1 MNEFFLANNRSLVIG
16 DVTIHQLKM
25 HNIDEWAPHA
35 SVIKFFLKT
44 HSDEIYKSLLKAHT
58 SEVMTLLGKSTL
70 KTESE
75 LILMAEASE
84 STFLS
89 LIEAVIKVNDAFFGE
104 KEPKRRRGRKAKEK
118 EVHQPSWFET
128 FQYLIEA
135 GHRHEDILQMSYGSF
150 IGYLKAAQKQ
160 RSQNLLTSTNLM
172 RAAQHA
178 KDKAYAKLTDDLR
191 PVDD

>member
-1 MNEFFLANNRSLVIG
+1 MNEFFLANNRSVVIG
-16 DVTIHQLKM
+16 NTTIHQLKM
-25 HNIDEWAPHA
+25 HNIDEWGPYA
-35 SVIKFFLKT
+35 SVIKSFLKT

-58 SEVMTLLGKSTL
+58 VEVMTLLGKSTL

-89 LIEAVIKVNDAFFGE
+89 LIEAVIKVNDAYFAE
-104 KEPKRRRGRKAKEK
+104 KESGRKRSRKVKELD
-118 EVHQPSWFET
+118 QPSWFET

-135 GHRHEDILQMSYGSF
+135 GHHHEDIMQMSYGSF

-178 KDKAYAKLTDDLR
+178 KDKAYAKLTDELKSN
-191 PVDD
+191 DD

>member
-1 MNEFFLANNRSLVIG
+1 MNEFFLANNRSVVFG

-25 HNIDEWAPHA
+25 HNIDEWTPHA
-35 SVIKFFLKT
+35 SVIKSFLKT

-58 SEVMTLLGKSTL
+58 VEVMALLGKSIL
-70 KTESE
+70 KTERE

-89 LIEAVIKVNDAFFGE
+89 LIEAVIKVNDAYFAE
-104 KEPKRRRGRKAKEK
+104 KEARRKGSRKAKEQDK
-118 EVHQPSWFET
+118 PSWFET

-178 KDKAYAKLTDDLR
+178 KDKAFAKLTDDLR

>member
-1 MNEFFLANNRSLVIG
+1 M
-16 DVTIHQLKM
+16 
-25 HNIDEWAPHA
+25 
-35 SVIKFFLKT
+35 
-44 HSDEIYKSLLKAHT
+44 
-58 SEVMTLLGKSTL
+58 
-70 KTESE
+70 
-75 LILMAEASE
+75 
-84 STFLS
+84 
-89 LIEAVIKVNDAFFGE
+89 IEAVIKVNDAYFAE
-104 KEPKRRRGRKAKEK
+104 KESGRKRSRKVKELD
-118 EVHQPSWFET
+118 QPSWFET

-135 GHRHEDILQMSYGSF
+135 GHHHEDIMQMSYGSF